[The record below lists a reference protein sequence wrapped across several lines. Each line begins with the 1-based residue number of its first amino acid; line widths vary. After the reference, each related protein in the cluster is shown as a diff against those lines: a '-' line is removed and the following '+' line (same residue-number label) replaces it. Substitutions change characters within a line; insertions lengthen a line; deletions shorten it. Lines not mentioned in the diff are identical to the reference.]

1 MRRLMTIAAAIVS
14 IAGSA
19 ELGGSAQAGSIPNAG
34 LGEVTNG
41 ALPLE
46 QVQFYW
52 GGYNYCW
59 YAEAWNGPGWYYCG
73 YPWNYGWVGAAVG
86 DGTAGTRITTFI
98 IMAVA
103 AGSGHDR
110 REMEA
115 ERRAFSARA
124 ASWLVAKNFIDG
136 SENRP
141 HVFVRK
147 IVVDRLS
154 LAPRLNET
162 IEAEAGE
169 LLRYGRLA

>member
-1 MRRLMTIAAAIVS
+1 MAAADTAA
-14 IAGSA
+14 AGMVA
-19 ELGGSAQAGSIPNAG
+19 AGTAAADMAAAG
-34 LGEVTNG
+34 MVAADTAAAGM
-41 ALPLE
+41 
-46 QVQFYW
+46 
-52 GGYNYCW
+52 
-59 YAEAWNGPGWYYCG
+59 AEAAANSCG
-73 YPWNYGWVGAAVG
+73 N
-86 DGTAGTRITTFI
+86 
-98 IMAVA
+98 
-103 AGSGHDR
+103 GSGHDR